1 MKHNLPRQRSFVV
14 IVLGLFVLAVLNIAQ
29 PSYAEIYE
37 LGTSTASFQVHVDSS
52 NPGGQ
57 PGDSGTGDHNGVD
70 QPDIPENGQEI
81 HYSADGQSNGATGK
95 LPQTSAVQN
104 SLLTFVGIAM
114 MLMAIVWRRQRHAT
128 KEEGYYED

>member
-1 MKHNLPRQRSFVV
+1 MIHVSS
-14 IVLGLFVLAVLNIAQ
+14 
-29 PSYAEIYE
+29 SYAAT
-37 LGTSTASFQVHVDSS
+37 LDGASSTVSFRVHIDQAKPG
-52 NPGGQ
+52 NPGDNGNGGSGNNGSGNGQ
-57 PGDSGTGDHNGVD
+57 GSNNGVA

-81 HYSADGQSNGATGK
+81 HYVADGATGK

-114 MLMAIVWRRQRHAT
+114 MLMAIVWRRQRRAT